1 MNVNAYGS
9 EKTSHDFDVLQFPDD
24 SWHLMVSDWD
34 AGWIDV
40 DVTDPANPVIV
51 GDHDYTPCD
60 AQVPTAC
67 PPEGNAHQGEW
78 NADGSLFL
86 GTDEDSSPFRQPI
99 TITSGPLSGRSSTRV
114 SSRLPSRWRASPAG
128 W

>member
-1 MNVNAYGS
+1 
-9 EKTSHDFDVLQFPDD
+9 
-24 SWHLMVSDWD
+24 MVSDWD

-40 DVTDPANPVIV
+40 SVTDPANPVIV

-78 NADGSLFL
+78 NADRSLFL
-86 GTDEDSSPFRQPI
+86 GADEDSSPFRQPI
-99 TITSGPLSGRSSTRV
+99 TIVGAR
-114 SSRLPSRWRASPAG
+114 
-128 W
+128 